1 MVDQSDIDIV
11 ETTEDHY
18 RFQFRDRERFDE
30 LTDAPDWAQETA
42 DSISRGATVQMGR
55 LSDSDAL
62 QVQSVAVP
70 QKPNLGREEAKNVA
84 EKIIEELH
92 S

>member
-1 MVDQSDIDIV
+1 MVDQSDIDTV

-18 RFQFRDRERFDE
+18 RFQFRERERFDE

-55 LSDSDAL
+55 LPDSDAL

-92 S
+92 F